1 MSINPNASVEESPKC
16 TTCDGKKKNEN
27 VQVAGMKSEEFP
39 MRGGESVNVLTTNT
53 GSMIVTTY
61 DKEGIETGTYN
72 LDKNGFQQ

>member
-1 MSINPNASVEESPKC
+1 MSVNPNAPMGDPPKC
-16 TTCDGKKKNEN
+16 TTCDGDKKDKN

-39 MRGGESVNVLTTNT
+39 MAGGHSVNVLTTNT

-61 DKEGIETGTYN
+61 DAEGLETGTYH